1 MLADNKAVIDAL
13 DKASQRKEPT
23 ISYVLVDPLFRYLD
37 SDARFQAV
45 RTKLAA
51 DQAEMRNALAGL

>member
-1 MLADNKAVIDAL
+1 MIDSL

-37 SDARFQAV
+37 NDARYQAV
-45 RTKLAA
+45 KSKLTS
-51 DQAEMRNALAGL
+51 DQTEMRNALAGL